1 MTFADM
7 FGYLAD
13 EAYETSYKSGFVEHT
28 NDANI
33 PSHTSIIVG

>member
-13 EAYETSYKSGFVEHT
+13 EAYETSYKSG
-28 NDANI
+28 
-33 PSHTSIIVG
+33 SHTSIIVG